1 MRPLVIGCAH
11 GTRAPEG
18 QQVIRD
24 LLAQVEHHLGVEV
37 REAYVDVQDPK
48 LSDVVAS
55 VKEQGAGASAVVVPL
70 LLAGGYHVYVDVAQ
84 AVAQRPDVPAA
95 APLGP
100 DRRLIDIVV
109 ERLGA
114 AGVPRNAAIVFAA
127 AGSSDPRSQA
137 DTQAAA
143 DYLRE
148 RWEGPVS
155 IGFAAGPKP
164 SVADAVAKA
173 RADHPG
179 AVVAVASYLLAPGLF
194 QRRLDH
200 AGADYV
206 TAPLAP
212 HRALIEIVAERY
224 RGELAAKGS
233 D

>member
-1 MRPLVIGCAH
+1 MRPILIGCAH

-24 LLAQVEHHLGVEV
+24 LLADVERALGVEV
-37 REAYVDVQDPK
+37 REAYVDVQEPK
-48 LSDVVAS
+48 LNDVVAS
-55 VKEQGAGASAVVVPL
+55 VKAQGAGASAVVVPL

-95 APLGP
+95 PPLGP
-100 DRRLIDIVV
+100 DRRLIDIVL
-109 ERLGA
+109 ERVAA
-114 AGVPRNAAIVFAA
+114 AGAPSDAAVVLAA

-137 DTQAAA
+137 DTETAA

-148 RWEGPVS
+148 RWAGPVS
-155 IGFAAGPKP
+155 VGFAAGPRP

-173 RADHPG
+173 RTDHPG

-194 QRRLDH
+194 QRRLDA

-206 TAPLAP
+206 SAPLAP
-212 HRALIEIVAERY
+212 HPTLLQIVEGRF
-224 RGELAAKGS
+224 RGELAATG
-233 D
+233 DA